1 MQTKDPIQK
10 MMEEAANQF
19 AQDRFNQCVK
29 LYREMRHEQLIL
41 WGINPAQSITKTI
54 IELEARLEVAR
65 KANKISR
72 FPISNELLIVAIKVE
87 KGEL

>member
-1 MQTKDPIQK
+1 MDTKDQVQL
-10 MMEEAANQF
+10 MMEQAAKTF
-19 AQDRFNQCVK
+19 ANDRLNYCVK
-29 LYREMRHEQLIL
+29 LYKDMRHEQLIL